1 MPEGPSL
8 VIMRDAA
15 LKFRGKTVREA
26 TGNSRLDL
34 SRMQGRRVV
43 SVRSWGK
50 HFLLEFRGFSLRV
63 HMLLFGSYLIDA
75 DKDAPPR
82 ASLRFDNGVL
92 NIYAS
97 SLIYIETPLDE
108 VYDWRTDVLSD
119 QWDARRARA
128 KLRARPEVLVCDA
141 LLDQEIFAGV
151 GNIIKNEV
159 LFRIR
164 LHPATPVG
172 RVPSRQLGQMIKQ
185 AREYSFD
192 FLAWKKAGVLKRHW
206 QVHGKKTCPACGMSL
221 TVKELGTRKRRAFF
235 CPRCQPMPGAAGGR
249 KRVNA

>member
-1 MPEGPSL
+1 VPEGPSL
-8 VIMRDAA
+8 LILRDAA
-15 LKFRGKTVREA
+15 RKFRGKTVRAA
-26 TGNSRLDL
+26 TGNSSLDL

-75 DKDAPPR
+75 GKDAAPR

-92 NIYAS
+92 NLYAS
-97 SLIYIETPLDE
+97 SLKYIEEPLDE
-108 VYDWRTDVLSD
+108 VYDWRTDVLSPE
-119 QWDARRARA
+119 WDARRARA
-128 KLRARPEVLVCDA
+128 KLRARPDVLVCDA
-141 LLDQEIFAGV
+141 LLDQDIFAGV

-164 LHPATPVG
+164 LHPAAPVG
-172 RVPSRQLGQMIKQ
+172 RIPSRQLGHLIAQ

-206 QVHGKKTCPACGMSL
+206 LVHGKKTCPACGKPL
-221 TVKELGTRKRRAFF
+221 ALKELGTRKRRAFF
-235 CPRCQPMPGAAGGR
+235 CVRCQRMPGGSG
-249 KRVNA
+249 

>member
-15 LKFRGKTVREA
+15 RKFRGKTIRTA
-26 TGNSRLDL
+26 TGNSSLDL
-34 SRMQGRRVV
+34 ARMQGGRVV

-75 DKDAPPR
+75 EKAAPPR

-97 SLIYIETPLDE
+97 SLKYIEEPLDE
-108 VYDWRTDVLSD
+108 VYDWRTDVLSPD
-119 QWDARRARA
+119 WDARRARA
-128 KLRARPEVLVCDA
+128 KLRAQPDVLVCDA
-141 LLDQEIFAGV
+141 LLDQDIFAGV

-164 LHPATPVG
+164 LHPATLVG
-172 RVPSRQLGQMIKQ
+172 RLPARQLGRLVAQ

-192 FLAWKKAGVLKRHW
+192 FLEWKKAGVLKRHW
-206 QVHGKKTCPACGMSL
+206 LVHGKKTCPACGKPL
-221 TVKELGTRKRRAFF
+221 TLKELGTRKRRAFF
-235 CPRCQPMPGAAGGR
+235 CVHCQRMPTGAG
-249 KRVNA
+249 